1 MIQGARDFRAKYWAR
16 GAPGRETPQE
26 LTRLLYKWWLV
37 GLLLK
42 LIGSSWDVSW
52 HFKWLRDDLAPPH
65 LINTVGTVIV
75 VGLTLFHT
83 FTGYGGDKLTIRLMQ
98 VGSGIFLI
106 ALPIDVINHRINGLD
121 ITSWSGSH
129 ALLYLGTAVMLAGA
143 IRGWMQ
149 NYPQG
154 RAYTLGLAAL
164 WFFFLE
170 NVWFPNQHQEYG
182 VRALQAYDSGKA
194 EAEPILLQFAAD
206 QLGIPVGREA
216 VVHFALPIADWVYPV
231 WGLVAAALVLVV
243 ARRTINRKW
252 AATAVAAGYVA
263 YRCLIWPMLAGID
276 FPKSAVP
283 LFLVLVGLAID
294 AAHAVEM
301 PTPAKA
307 VLGSA
312 AVTTVG
318 YVGIWFQ
325 QEYLWGPPISFSS
338 AAVTAVLLAVLW
350 TAGDLL
356 IRRPAAFTRRA
367 GLTASS

>member
-1 MIQGARDFRAKYWAR
+1 MIQGVRQFRDTYWER
-16 GAPGRETPQE
+16 GAPGRETPAV
-26 LTRLLYKWWLV
+26 LTRQLYRLWLV

-83 FTGYGGDKLTIRLMQ
+83 FTGYGVDKATVRLMQ
-98 VGSGIFLI
+98 VGCGIFLI

-143 IRGWMQ
+143 VRGWIKYFPAGNQ
-149 NYPQG
+149 
-154 RAYTLGLAAL
+154 RTFGLVAL
-164 WFFFLE
+164 WFFVLE
-170 NVWFPNQHQEYG
+170 NFWFPNQHQEYG
-182 VRALQAYDSGKA
+182 VRALQAYDSGKP

-206 QLGIPVGREA
+206 QLGIPVGRAA
-216 VVHFALPIADWVYPV
+216 VVNFALPIADWVYPV
-231 WGLVAAALVLVV
+231 WGLVAAAIVLVI
-243 ARRTINRKW
+243 ARRTIGRPW
-252 AATAVAAGYVA
+252 AATAVAGGYIA
-263 YRCLIWPMLAGID
+263 YRCLIWPLLAGID

-283 LFLVLVGLAID
+283 LFLVAVGLVID
-294 AAHAVEM
+294 AAHLVKM
-301 PTPAKA
+301 PTPAAA

-318 YVGIWFQ
+318 YVGIWAQ
-325 QEYLWGPPISFSS
+325 QQYLWAPPISFSS
-338 AAVTAVLLAVLW
+338 AAVTAVLMAVLW
-350 TAGDLL
+350 TAGDMA
-356 IRRPAAFTRRA
+356 IRRPETQLLAARLKL
-367 GLTASS
+367 G